1 MRKNLFFTCALALA
15 SVAGVNAQNVNAQD
29 WCHTLATGTT
39 GTQVTNE
46 IDGTSVTQYRAATKL
61 FNHAG
66 TTGVRYSVVETTPL
80 NQLHSYGP
88 CWAMGEMI
96 VLDANGDTIPYTA
109 TSNAGH
115 NELTGG
121 TDGQGLEALNDGK
134 LNNYFHTVWNSSYD
148 IADAYHWIE
157 LDFGKSVDAFQ
168 LVWYTRPNQ
177 HQNRPL
183 IIGLTPAGVDFT
195 EESLYSEYQFSLGE
209 QVTSAADLADE
220 NAFFAMYIEGE
231 TSYSNGEEEFTGP
244 GNVFVSM
251 GHNSYN
257 VGTLVEAHPKS
268 IVQLIPGNGENVFAV
283 YMPVTDVY
291 LADASA
297 WSGNYNGANGWQ
309 YAYNQPKYLQEI
321 QFTERK
327 DGDFELSY
335 EIEHEGETI
344 TVWIGYDMRGS
355 LKIFPAEE
363 KERLET
369 AASTG
374 DYSGGSF
381 ALPVDFGFSFYK
393 TNVAEGVIERLSVA
407 SIADEVLTPA
417 IEEAREYI
425 ATYGDHE
432 GYDEDDTKGALEEV
446 ISAAEDALEAN
457 DLAGIFTAK
466 DEVAAALSEYLAQ
479 RVYLL
484 YDQIAELVAEWEGN
498 NVTPPYTMADEG
510 KYTSNSKNYLDNAE
524 AVCANVESNYE
535 TMSAANIIAA
545 YDQVAALMEQFRNSA
560 LKFSTF
566 PALVTGIS
574 NAVSADYENNAVW
587 RSNDLVLNEAI
598 NGVRLTVT
606 SVYIGSAAG
615 GGLFGGFPML
625 ALGELK
631 LYDANGDEVALTE
644 ANVMASA
651 TEVNEG
657 FESTAARLVDG
668 VITGAGSYFHSPWG
682 GTAPSELVYIEVTF
696 PEPMSAFTVE
706 LYSRDKSTTG
716 GMVSLWPSELAI
728 SNLGQKYD
736 PLLFAANP
744 YNVKVGEQVTAVTDI
759 TDGIYVIRGLLNTHP
774 VYGLDEDGNLQ
785 GAGSF
790 YNGVERFHESVDA
803 VREDCVFRIKSN
815 SDGTFNIL
823 SFGEGKYWP
832 SSTSNDY
839 VSSTVYKS
847 LAANIK
853 IEAVADQ
860 AIENSFVLYEEH
872 ADLTTVS
879 DSTDTDEDGI
889 LDSATETATPYVVYM
904 DWNSGLATRPVVSVQ
919 PRSGVADDADD
930 AWGDSLCFNKGN
942 GEGQWQ
948 IYKVV
953 MDNADYAL
961 LSGMVE
967 ATSSIS
973 LLEGNDPGRVADMG
987 NYPDALAAAEACVA
1001 DSVYAEAAGNVTAL
1015 ENAINGLVGLE
1026 RTPMTPG
1033 YYMIVSAFPTYYE
1046 QQNVEK
1052 AMYVNPDALTLG
1064 WKNANE
1070 ADKTFYFD
1078 FQPSSEAEILLAEGV
1093 ITEEQAA
1100 ILYTIRPV
1108 GTIESNEW
1116 YVSETSAVSTQI
1128 DVAEW
1133 ASNYIVQML
1142 DGASSFN
1149 LSPATNASWSL
1160 HTNGHSNGA
1169 GVSGNLVYWYGDSGA
1184 SQWYLKKVDYTP
1196 TAIEDVVVEGD
1207 EVVSVAYYTVGGAS
1221 SSAPVKGI
1229 NIVRIVYANG
1239 VVETKKILVK

>member
-1 MRKNLFFTCALALA
+1 MRKNLFLTCALALA
-15 SVAGVNAQNVNAQD
+15 SVAGVNAQD
-29 WCHTLATGTT
+29 WCHTLAAGTT

-46 IDGTSVTQYRAATKL
+46 IDGASVTQYRAATKL

-66 TTGVRYSVVETTPL
+66 TTGVRYSVAETTPL

-121 TDGQGLEALNDGK
+121 ADGAGLTALNDGK
-134 LNNYFHTVWNSSYD
+134 LNNYFHTVWSSSYD

-157 LDFGKSVDAFQ
+157 LNFEQPVDAFQ

-177 HQNRPL
+177 HQNRPFV
-183 IIGLTPAGVDFT
+183 IGLTPAGVDFT

-220 NAFFAMYIEGE
+220 NAFYALYVEGE
-231 TSYSNGEEEFTGP
+231 TSFMNGDEEVTGP
-244 GNVFVSM
+244 GNVFISITH
-251 GHNSYN
+251 GYAST
-257 VGTLVEAHPKS
+257 GSLVEAHPKN
-268 IVQLIPGNGENVFAV
+268 VTQLIPGNGENVYAV
-283 YMPVTDVY
+283 YMPVTDAY
-291 LADASA
+291 FADASDF
-297 WSGNYNGANGWQ
+297 SDNYNGSNGWQ
-309 YAYNQPKYLQEI
+309 YAYNQPKNLQEI
-321 QFTERK
+321 KFTERA

-335 EIEHEGETI
+335 EIEHEGEMV
-344 TVWIGYDMRGS
+344 TVWIGYEMRGA

-363 KERLET
+363 KARLE
-369 AASTG
+369 AAANTG

-381 ALPVDFGFSFYK
+381 GLPVDFGFSIYK
-393 TNVAEGVIERLSVA
+393 ANVADGVIDRLSVT

-432 GYDEDDTKGALEEV
+432 GYDEDDTKGALED
-446 ISAAEDALEAN
+446 IIAAAEEALASN
-457 DLAGIFTAK
+457 DLAGIFAAK
-466 DEVAAALSEYLAQ
+466 DDLAAALSEYLAQ

-484 YDQIAELVAEWEGN
+484 YDQIAELVEEWEGN

-510 KYTSNSKNYLDNAE
+510 KYTPNSKTYLDNAE

-535 TMSAANIIAA
+535 TMTAANIIAA
-545 YDQVAALMEQFRNSA
+545 YEQVASLMEQFKNSA
-560 LKFSTF
+560 LTFSTF

-574 NAVSADYENNAVW
+574 DAVSAEYPNNAVW

-606 SVYIGSAAG
+606 ANYKGSAASNG
-615 GGLFGGFPML
+615 FFGSYPMV

-668 VITGAGSYFHSPWG
+668 AITGAGSYFHSPWG
-682 GTAPSELVYIEVTF
+682 GTAPSELVYIEITF

-716 GMVSLWPSELAI
+716 GMVSLWPKELAI

-736 PLLFAANP
+736 PMLFAANP

-759 TDGIYVIRGLLNTHP
+759 TEGIYVIRGLLNTHP
-774 VYGLDEDGNLQ
+774 VYGLDEEGNLQ
-785 GAGSF
+785 GAGAY
-790 YNGVERFHESVDA
+790 YNGVARFHESADA
-803 VREDCVFRIKSN
+803 VREACVFRIKPN
-815 SDGTFNIL
+815 GDGTFNIL

-832 SSTSNDY
+832 SSTENGN
-839 VSSTVYKS
+839 VSSTIYKS
-847 LAANIK
+847 LAAKVK

-860 AIENSFVLYEEH
+860 TIENSFVLYEEH
-872 ADLTTVS
+872 EGLTTVS
-879 DSTDTDEDGI
+879 DSIDTDADGV
-889 LDSATETATPYVVYM
+889 LDSATETATPYVVFM
-904 DWNSGLATRPVVSVQ
+904 DWYNGLATRPVVAVQ
-919 PRSGVADDADD
+919 PRAGVAEDADE

-948 IYKVV
+948 IFKVV

-961 LSGMVE
+961 LNGIVD
-967 ATSSIS
+967 ATASIDMS
-973 LLEGNDPGRVADMG
+973 EGTDPGQVADMG
-987 NYPDALAAAEACVA
+987 NYPEALAAAEACIA
-1001 DSVYAEAAGNVTAL
+1001 DSTYSEAAGHVAAL
-1015 ENAINGLVGLE
+1015 ETAIDALAGLE
-1026 RTPMTPG
+1026 KAPMTPG
-1033 YYMIVSAFPTYYE
+1033 YYMIVSAYSAYFE
-1046 QQNVEK
+1046 QQNTTK
-1052 AMYVNPDALTLG
+1052 AIYVNPEALTIG
-1064 WKNANE
+1064 WKNADE
-1070 ADKTFYFD
+1070 ADEAFYFD
-1078 FQPSSEAEILLAEGV
+1078 FQPSSEADILIADGV

-1100 ILYTIRPV
+1100 NLYTIRPV
-1108 GTIESNEW
+1108 GTLENFEW
-1116 YVSETSAVSTQI
+1116 YISELAQLSTQI
-1128 DVAEW
+1128 EISEW
-1133 ASNYIVQML
+1133 ASNYLVQAV
-1142 DGASSFN
+1142 DGASAFN
-1149 LSPATNASWSL
+1149 LSPVANPGWSL
-1160 HTNGHSNGA
+1160 HTNGHASGA
-1169 GVSGNLVYWYGDSGA
+1169 GVSGNLVYWLGDTGA

-1196 TAIEDVVVEGD
+1196 SAIEDVVVEGD

-1221 SSAPVKGI
+1221 SSTPAKGI

-1239 VVETKKILVK
+1239 VVETKKVLVK